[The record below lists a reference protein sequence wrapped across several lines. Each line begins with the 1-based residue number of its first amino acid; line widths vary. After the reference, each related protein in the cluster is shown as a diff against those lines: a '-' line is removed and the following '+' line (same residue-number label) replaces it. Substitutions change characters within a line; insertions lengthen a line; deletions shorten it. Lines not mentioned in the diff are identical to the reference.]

1 MKATV
6 HPLAAIPLAICL
18 SLFSIHPIAAAAPVN
33 LAVSNVRDNS
43 FTVSWLTT
51 IIESGRVQLI
61 GGAIYEDERGT
72 DFSGTTHYVS
82 ISGLRTNSTY
92 YFEII
97 SGGKKYDNGGARWLV
112 KTGVT
117 LAPRPPD
124 WIGGRVQNPDGSVA
138 TEAIVSTTIGR
149 EQQGYIS
156 APLSTLVTARDG
168 GFFRINLGETRAFA
182 DPTNFFAYS
191 IQGDRPMNNNVTIQ
205 AIAASGAEAFMLDM
219 ADPRLRA
226 KDPAQSLVVKLSEG
240 AVIPTP
246 VISLSVAPRDTPNF
260 NMGVLLLGVA
270 IAGIGVLGA
279 VIVRLVARRR

>member
-1 MKATV
+1 VKATV
-6 HPLAAIPLAICL
+6 HPLAAIPLVIYL
-18 SLFSIHPIAAAAPVN
+18 SLFSIHPIDAAAPVN
-33 LAVSNVRDNS
+33 PAVSNVRDNS
-43 FTVSWLTT
+43 FAVSWLTT
-51 IIESGRVQLI
+51 IVESGRVQLI

-82 ISGLRTNSTY
+82 ITGLRTNSTC

-112 KTGVT
+112 KTGAT

-156 APLSTLVTARDG
+156 APVSVLITARDDG
-168 GFFRINLGETRAFA
+168 VFRINLSETRSFS
-182 DPTNFFAYS
+182 DPTSFFAYS
-191 IQGDRPMNNNVTIQ
+191 IQGDRPMNNYVTIQ
-205 AIAASGAEAFMLDM
+205 AVAASGTEAFMLDM

-226 KDPAQSLVVKLSEG
+226 SDPAQSLVVKLSEG

-246 VISLSVAPRDTPNF
+246 VISPSVSPRDTPNF
-260 NMGVLLLGVA
+260 NMSVLLLGLA
-270 IAGIGVLGA
+270 LTGIGVLGA
-279 VIVRLVARRR
+279 VTARFVVRRR